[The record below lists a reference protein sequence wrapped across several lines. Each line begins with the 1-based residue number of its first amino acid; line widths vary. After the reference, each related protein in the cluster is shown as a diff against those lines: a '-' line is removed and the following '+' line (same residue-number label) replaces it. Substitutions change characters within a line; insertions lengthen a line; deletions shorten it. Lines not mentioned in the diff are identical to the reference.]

1 MYLINVIIFNELH
14 LRRKK
19 ERLGWQLLYV
29 YYLPYKIVLT
39 FINVASCYWSV
50 HTEPCIATCY
60 SPHTRSLY
68 KYARYFA
75 KRHPKVIED
84 EKAIEVI
91 IRLEE
96 DSASTKQGLGR
107 SMTIRAVASNTQG
120 DAPDDEA
127 VSPMATVPQGTIRSI
142 TAPEPVHAR
151 TDERTLEREGVAAR
165 DYFFGPNQTVQEEKM
180 DEKKEEV

>member
-1 MYLINVIIFNELH
+1 L
-14 LRRKK
+14 
-19 ERLGWQLLYV
+19 
-29 YYLPYKIVLT
+29 
-39 FINVASCYWSV
+39 
-50 HTEPCIATCY
+50 
-60 SPHTRSLY
+60 LY

-107 SMTIRAVASNTQG
+107 GMTIRAVTSNQQG
-120 DAPDDEA
+120 DASDEEA
-127 VSPMATVPQGTIRSI
+127 VSPMAIISQGTIRSI

-151 TDERTLEREGVAAR
+151 TDERILEREGVAATY
-165 DYFFGPNQTVQEEKM
+165 YFFQGRSPGTQEEKI
-180 DEKKEEV
+180 DEKKEDV